1 MGILEKVKQVKES
14 INEMLS
20 ELISQIENDSDFE
33 SYNLETLEED
43 LHFHIDNV
51 IGDLFDEED

>member
-1 MGILEKVKQVKES
+1 MEILEKVKQVKES
-14 INEMLS
+14 MNEMLS

-33 SYNLETLEED
+33 SYDLETLEED

-51 IGDLFDEED
+51 IGDLFDEEN